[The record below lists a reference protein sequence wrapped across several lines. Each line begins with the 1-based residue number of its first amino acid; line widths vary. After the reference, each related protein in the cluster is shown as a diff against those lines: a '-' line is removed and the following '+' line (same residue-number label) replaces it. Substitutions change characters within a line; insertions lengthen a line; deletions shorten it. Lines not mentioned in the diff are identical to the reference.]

1 MPSKVQPI
9 PQGYHSVTPYLTLDD
24 AANAI
29 DFYKRAFGAKEIMRM
44 AGPHGKIGHAEI
56 KIGDSMIMLA
66 DEMPGGSARAPKSVG
81 GTTASVF
88 LYVEDVDATF
98 KQAESAGAK
107 AVMQPQDMFWG
118 DRFGKLLD
126 PFGHSWALATHK
138 EDVSPEEMQKRM
150 KAAMAQAPQTQTA
163 KPA

>member
-1 MPSKVQPI
+1 
-9 PQGYHSVTPYLTLDD
+9 
-24 AANAI
+24 
-29 DFYKRAFGAKEIMRM
+29 
-44 AGPHGKIGHAEI
+44 
-56 KIGDSMIMLA
+56 MIMLA

-98 KQAESAGAK
+98 QQAESAGAK
-107 AVMQPQDMFWG
+107 AEMQPQDMFWG

-126 PFGHSWALATHK
+126 PFGHSWALATHI
-138 EDVSPEEMQKRM
+138 EDVFPEEMQKRM

>member
-1 MPSKVQPI
+1 MSVKPI
-9 PQGYHSVTPYLTLDD
+9 PEGYHSVSPYITVQDS
-24 AANAI
+24 AKAI
-29 DFYKRAFGAKEIMRM
+29 DFYKRAFGATEHARM
-44 AGPHGKIGHAEI
+44 QGPDGRIAHAEI
-56 KIGDSMIMLA
+56 KVGDSMIMLA
-66 DEMPGGSARAPKSVG
+66 DETPMNDCKSPQSVG
-81 GTTASVF
+81 GTTVNLF
-88 LYVEDVDATF
+88 LYVTDVDSVYNRAV
-98 KQAESAGAK
+98 SAGAK
-107 AVMQPQDMFWG
+107 AVAQPQDMFWG